1 MRKLSLLLLLLF
13 IFSSVWNDMVVLGSF
28 GTLSRLFG
36 VLAFGVGILTLL
48 LERQFRPL
56 PEIYLIICLFV
67 LWTWLSF
74 FWTVWPEET
83 RKMAFSLLQLALLSM
98 LMWQFLPRRLELQHA
113 FLAIVAGGYVLIF
126 FTVQTWLAG
135 QQAYADRYSAPGVN
149 GNELASSLG
158 LAVPLA
164 LYLIHASRYLPVR
177 LLAVIYVPAAFF
189 AISLSAS
196 RSGFLLAVLG
206 LAYLPVLFYRLSGFW
221 RLAFALAGGAA
232 VIGLLALIP
241 PESISR
247 LSTIGREL
255 SSGTMTGRTTIWHFG
270 LEAWMQQPLLG
281 YGFGSYFKV
290 VTPFS
295 VNYTAHNSFIS
306 VLVETGII
314 GLLLFLLFFL
324 YLFYYLRFVPRQEF
338 MLQLTLLM
346 LLIVSQMAVEW
357 SAEKI
362 AWIFYSLLIVNVWV
376 DRPESRPVPLILKPE
391 GQLGNATQA

>member
-1 MRKLSLLLLLLF
+1 
-13 IFSSVWNDMVVLGSF
+13 MVVLGSF

-36 VLAFGVGILTLL
+36 VLAFGVGLLTLL
-48 LERQFRPL
+48 LERRFRPL

-67 LWTWLSF
+67 LWVWLSF

-83 RKMAFSLLQLALLSM
+83 RKGAFSLLQLALLSM

-113 FLAIVAGGYVLIF
+113 FLAILLGGYVLIF
-126 FTVQTWLAG
+126 FTIQTWMAG

-149 GNELASSLG
+149 GNELATSLG

-164 LYLIHASRYLPVR
+164 LYLIHASRYLLVR
-177 LLAVIYVPAAFF
+177 LLAVAYVPAAFF

-206 LAYLPVLFYRLSGFW
+206 LAYLPVLFFRLPGHW
-221 RLAFALAGGAA
+221 RVVLALAGGVA
-232 VIGLLALIP
+232 VVTLISLVP
-241 PESISR
+241 PESVSR

-270 LEAWMQQPLLG
+270 LEAWMREPLLG
-281 YGFGSYFKV
+281 YGFGSYYKV

-306 VLVETGII
+306 VLVETGVV

-324 YLFYYLRFVPRQEF
+324 YLFHYLRFVPRQEF

-362 AWIFYSLLIVNVWV
+362 AWIFYSLLIVNTWV
-376 DRPESRPVPLILKPE
+376 DQPVSQPAPVIPELE
-391 GQLGNATQA
+391 GQAGHAA